1 MFCRNC
7 EKPIFEGDSFCTFC
21 GARAT
26 DAADGRTVN
35 RPPIE
40 NPGPA
45 PKKTGSKAWIFIVIG
60 VLAAAAVG
68 IGIFFFVRITSYDRP
83 VRALIQGVEK
93 QDGDKLLSAIH
104 PDMLDAMLEEEGISR
119 AEAADQIQSMF
130 GGLGS
135 FGSINIDYEIT
146 DVENL
151 SASDVADLEE
161 SYQDIGGDGIKVDAA
176 KNLELKV
183 SFMGESNDTELTV
196 FKSGLKWYAAF

>member
-1 MFCRNC
+1 M
-7 EKPIFEGDSFCTFC
+7 
-21 GARAT
+21 
-26 DAADGRTVN
+26 
-35 RPPIE
+35 
-40 NPGPA
+40 
-45 PKKTGSKAWIFIVIG
+45 
-60 VLAAAAVG
+60 LAAAAIG

-196 FKSGLKWYAAF
+196 FKSGLKWYVAF